1 MSNLSEILLEESRR
15 PALVKDCVRVIED
28 EVGSKSGMGGL
39 VIKTAFKTVKAV
51 KPGIIPDVVSV
62 LLDDFV
68 AQLNPVYEEYASAS
82 AGGGDIKAFL
92 VARADRVADSLLSIT
107 DGRAKK
113 SRHRTLVKAY
123 NKLRPQGKK
132 QVVTAMP
139 RIGDMLIRQGL

>member
-1 MSNLSEILLEESRR
+1 MSNLSETLLEDSRR

-68 AQLNPVYEEYASAS
+68 AQLDPIYTDFTG
-82 AGGGDIKAFL
+82 AGGGDIKAF
-92 VARADRVADSLLSIT
+92 VVTRADRVADSLLSIT

-132 QVVTAMP
+132 QVVSAMP
-139 RIGDMLIRQGL
+139 RIGDMLVRQGL

>member
-1 MSNLSEILLEESRR
+1 MSNLVEILLEESRR

-51 KPGIIPDVVSV
+51 KPGIIPDVVNV

-68 AQLNPVYEEYASAS
+68 AQLNPVYEEFTGAGAS
-82 AGGGDIKAFL
+82 DIKSFV
-92 VARADRVADSLLSIT
+92 VARADRVADSLLAIT

>member
-1 MSNLSEILLEESRR
+1 MSNLVEILLEESRR

-51 KPGIIPDVVSV
+51 KPGIIPDVVNV

-68 AQLNPVYEEYASAS
+68 AQLNPVYEEFTG
-82 AGGGDIKAFL
+82 AGSGDIKAFV
-92 VARADRVADSLLSIT
+92 VARADRVADSLLAIT

-139 RIGDMLIRQGL
+139 RIGDMLVRQGL